1 MYEDVA
7 MSRICFLIALLVVF
21 AAKHTNA
28 QPVVYD
34 TIARSVIGTELRWE
48 IPIFGDHIAVSA
60 DGSRLLLF
68 RQTDSSYYVVNL
80 ATGAY
85 KKLLS
90 PPQYQYPESL
100 FSTDPGVTVL
110 CVNIKEGLFRF
121 YDLDADTLLFSERF
135 TGLPQF
141 SVKQD
146 RLVLGYGSA
155 GDNGDKCGLF
165 TLSTRE
171 KISDLPLRVRY
182 TAFFDDAHNRLYFP
196 SASTLYE
203 IDPTDGRV
211 LQQWDIGGTHEVRR
225 PNNSDWLYTYRGE
238 RAIWYNSAPTDF
250 RVTVEAVNVITQERL
265 TFVDYAGVNTTT
277 AIDDTHIIG
286 ATNSVGYLIR
296 RTAVRN
302 PTYKKIGEQPVFV
315 FDAEARRSQLIV
327 NPAFQFNGRSR
338 VYDAII
344 SQDLEWCIHNY
355 IYTEP
360 TRRSVLRCVRLD
372 PAVTSVAHDGEL
384 ATGEREWLNHAAPW
398 LEIRIQPQERVE
410 SVDIFTIY
418 GGLAQHVEP
427 GSITESPLRIDTRA
441 LAPGLYVCALT
452 SGTEGEARTKRRSA
466 TFIVSH

>member
-1 MYEDVA
+1 MCEDVA
-7 MSRICFLIALLVVF
+7 MSRICFLIALLVAF

-34 TIARSVIGTELRWE
+34 TVARSVIGTELRWE

-60 DGSRLLLF
+60 DGSRLLMF
-68 RQTDSSYYVVNL
+68 RQADSSYYIVNL

-90 PPQYQYPESL
+90 PPRYQYPESL
-100 FSTDPGVTVL
+100 FSIDPGVTVL
-110 CVNIKEGLFRF
+110 CVNIEKELFRF
-121 YDLDADTLLFSERF
+121 YDLDADTLMFSERF
-135 TGLPQF
+135 DSYPQF

-146 RLVLGYGSA
+146 RLILGYGSF
-155 GDNGDKCGLF
+155 GVRRGLY

-171 KISDLPLRVRY
+171 KISDLPNRY
-182 TAFFDDAHNRLYFP
+182 RHTVWFDDAHNKLYHP
-196 SASTLYE
+196 VEGGLYE
-203 IDPTDGRV
+203 IDPTDGRI
-211 LQQWDIGGTHEVRR
+211 LQYWDISATYAVRR
-225 PNNSDWLYTYRGE
+225 PHNSDWLYAYRGE

-265 TFVDYAGVNTTT
+265 TFVNYAGVNTTT
-277 AIDDTHIIG
+277 AIDDTHILG
-286 ATNSVGYLIR
+286 ATNSVAYLIR

-302 PTYKKIGEQPVFV
+302 PTYKMIGEQPVFV

-327 NPAFQFNGRSR
+327 NPAFQVNGRSR

-360 TRRSVLRCVRLD
+360 TRRIVLRCIRLD
-372 PAVTSVAHDGEL
+372 PAVTSVAQDGEQ

-398 LEIRIQPQERVE
+398 LEIRIQPEERVE
-410 SVDIFTIY
+410 SVDIFTID
-418 GGLAQHVEP
+418 GGLAQHVEA
-427 GSITESPLRIDTRA
+427 GRITESPLRIDTRA